1 MENAKPL
8 KRHSSLQ
15 PLSRDHHHGLLLCWK
30 IRTGFSKGA
39 DPERVKAYAD
49 WLFAEHLL
57 PHFEL
62 EERHVFPLLGD
73 KEHPMV
79 KRALREHR
87 RLKRLFTANDDLA
100 KQLSLIEEELTA
112 HIRYE
117 ERVLFNELQKVA
129 TPEQLAV
136 VEALNRGQ
144 PFMDDW
150 ADQFWE
156 K

>member
-1 MENAKPL
+1 MMENAKPL

-30 IRTGFSKGA
+30 IRTGLSREVA
-39 DPERVKAYAD
+39 PERVKDYAD
-49 WLFAEHLL
+49 WFFAEHLL

-62 EERHVFPLLGD
+62 EEKHIFPLLGD

-87 RLKRLFTANDDLA
+87 RLKRLFTANENLV
-100 KQLSLIEEELTA
+100 KNLSLIGEELTA

-117 ERVLFNELQKVA
+117 ERVLFTELQSVA
-129 TPEQLAV
+129 TLEQLSD
-136 VEALNRGQ
+136 VERRHQGQ
-144 PFMDDW
+144 RFVEKWEDR
-150 ADQFWE
+150 FWE
-156 K
+156 